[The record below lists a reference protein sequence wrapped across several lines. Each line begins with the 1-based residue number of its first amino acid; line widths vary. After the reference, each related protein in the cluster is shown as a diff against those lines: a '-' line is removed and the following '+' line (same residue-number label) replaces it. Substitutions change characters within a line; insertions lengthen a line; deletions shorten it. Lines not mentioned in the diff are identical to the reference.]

1 MSDFEREDKI
11 SPAFLL
17 NHLLS
22 YIKEED
28 QIDSVA
34 YVARMKDGTIT
45 SGWTD
50 MQYTEV
56 IGLLEVGKLQVV
68 KEMWNEWTPR

>member
-1 MSDFEREDKI
+1 MTESADSITPSYLMEN
-11 SPAFLL
+11 LL
-17 NHLLS
+17 T
-22 YIKEED
+22 YMKEENR
-28 QIDSVA
+28 IEAVV

-68 KEMWNEWTPR
+68 KEMWSEWTPQ

>member
-1 MSDFEREDKI
+1 MNGSEKEDTI
-11 SPAFLL
+11 SPAYLL
-17 NHLLS
+17 ENLLS
-22 YIKEED
+22 YIKEDNEVE
-28 QIDSVA
+28 SVA

-68 KEMWNEWTPR
+68 KEMWDEWTPR

>member
-1 MSDFEREDKI
+1 MSGSDTEDTI
-11 SPAFLL
+11 SPTYLL
-17 NHLLS
+17 EHLLS
-22 YIKEED
+22 YIKDED
-28 QIDSVA
+28 EIDSVA

-68 KEMWNEWTPR
+68 KEMWNEWAPR

>member
-1 MSDFEREDKI
+1 MSGSDTEDTI
-11 SPAFLL
+11 SPTYLL
-17 NHLLS
+17 EHLLS
-22 YIKEED
+22 YIKDED
-28 QIDSVA
+28 EIESVA

-68 KEMWNEWTPR
+68 KEMWNEWAPR

>member
-1 MSDFEREDKI
+1 MNGSDREV
-11 SPAFLL
+11 SPIYLL
-17 NHLLS
+17 EHLLS

-28 QIDSVA
+28 QIESVA
-34 YVARMKDGTIT
+34 YVSRMKDGTIT

>member
-1 MSDFEREDKI
+1 MSGSESEDTL
-11 SPAFLL
+11 SPTYLL
-17 NHLLS
+17 EHLLS
-22 YIKEED
+22 YIKEEEEI
-28 QIDSVA
+28 QSVA

-45 SGWTD
+45 SGWTN

-68 KEMWNEWTPR
+68 KEMWNEWAPR